1 MAASFTNPF
10 RPGAGHIPPYLAGRD
25 QEKEQFRAL
34 LKQRVILKNLILTG
48 LRGVGKTVLL
58 TTFKPAAM
66 EAGWKWVGTDLSEA
80 SSVSETTLA
89 QRLLTDLSVFTSS
102 LTIRRELVLDM
113 GFVPQHKTVPQRVDY
128 DYLWSLYERTPGLTA
143 DKIKTVLEHVWT
155 LIKEVG
161 VNGLVFAYDEAQN
174 MSDNPD
180 KGQYPLSLLLDVFMS
195 IQKKDIPFMLVLT
208 GLPTLFPKLVE
219 TRTYSERM
227 FTVIDL
233 KRLDANASREA
244 IAKPIEDTNCPIKMG
259 AELINKIVA
268 ASAGYPYFIQF
279 ICKEAYDAALQNL
292 SDGRTPTAPMGEI
305 IRKLDT
311 DFFAGRWAKATDR
324 QRDLLRVIANLD
336 HSDAEFTVQEIVE
349 RGKHMLD
356 KPFGASQVNQMLSAL
371 GRAGL
376 VYKNRH
382 GRYSFAVP
390 LFGQFILR
398 HTKDQ

>member
-1 MAASFTNPF
+1 MNPF

-25 QEKEQFRAL
+25 QEKEQFREL

-48 LRGVGKTVLL
+48 LRGLGKTVLL

-80 SSVSETTLA
+80 SGVSETTLA

-113 GFVPQHKTVPQRVDY
+113 GFVPQRETVPQRVDY

-174 MSDNPD
+174 MSDNPG

-195 IQKKDIPFMLVLT
+195 IQKKDVPFMLVLT

-244 IAKPIEDTNCPIKMG
+244 IAKPIEDTNCPITMSAKM
-259 AELINKIVA
+259 INKIVA

-324 QRDLLRVIANLD
+324 QRDLLRVVANLD
-336 HSDAEFTVQEIVE
+336 HSDEEFTVQEIVE